1 MHLCIYA
8 QRCTTSF
15 QLAEYLSIQTTNER
29 ITRMHNPKLPILHTN
44 FYYHHPDLIYGKYWR
59 KLSVNVLH
67 SRFNYFKS
75 SIFDQSI
82 HQISRINNIRRDYS
96 TAVSPHPLFLQPPS
110 PFNSHS
116 QTPTLNPNPN
126 PPTWAQNTWNI
137 SSHTSNSFNS
147 DVFLTRAPLNWMG
160 NAEASKAFFAP
171 FGFQHDL
178 IYIVSN
184 FRDSAVICF

>member
-1 MHLCIYA
+1 MRGLSS
-8 QRCTTSF
+8 RTT
-15 QLAEYLSIQTTNER
+15 L
-29 ITRMHNPKLPILHTN
+29 KLPISHTN

-59 KLSVNVLH
+59 KLSVNLIVS

-82 HQISRINNIRRDYS
+82 PQISRINNIRRDYS
-96 TAVSPHPLFLQPPS
+96 TALSPHPTLCLQPPFS
-110 PFNSHS
+110 LQP
-116 QTPTLNPNPN
+116 PLPNPLPN
-126 PPTWAQNTWNI
+126 PQPLTWAQNTWNI
-137 SSHTSNSFNS
+137 STYTSNSFNS
-147 DVFLTRAPLNWMG
+147 DVFLARTPLNWMG